1 MSDKRQNILI
11 VGMADSVHVARWLTQ
26 FVDQPIDFT
35 LFPSSPHRHIHP
47 VLKSLITSASKQMT
61 VTLKPPSMRWLALP
75 LSALD
80 IPFNNFFRSQLL
92 RRLITQQKFD
102 LIHVLELQH
111 AGYLLLDTK
120 LAPNLPTVFV
130 TNWGSDIY
138 WFQQFPKHKQK
149 IIQLLNIASFY
160 SAECHRDIEIVKQLG
175 YTGKTMEV
183 IPNSGG
189 INLDE
194 IPKDS
199 LPPSQRKKI
208 MIKGYTGFVG
218 QALVAIKACELVADH
233 LRGYE
238 VVIYSASIKSR
249 IRALKLRHFHKVR
262 VTILK
267 KSTPHHEMLKHFSQS
282 RVYIGISL
290 SDGISTSLLEAM
302 ATGCYPIQTDTSC
315 ANEWVGADSKSIVK
329 PDSHH
334 ELSKI
339 IKFALADDLYIDQ
352 SSNSN
357 REFIVNHASSA
368 AVSTIAINF
377 YHNFTNSPRVL

>member
-1 MSDKRQNILI
+1 VPSQRKQILVI
-11 VGMADSVHVARWLTQ
+11 GMADSVHLARWLSQ
-26 FVDQPIDFT
+26 FIDQPIDFT

-47 VLKSLITSASKQMT
+47 KLKNLITSDSQQMT
-61 VTLKPPSMRWLALP
+61 VTPKPPSMRWLALP

-92 RRLITQQKFD
+92 RRLITQQEFD

-111 AGYLLLDTK
+111 AGYLLLGTK
-120 LAPNLPTVFV
+120 LAPSLPKVFI

-149 IIQLLNIASFY
+149 IIQLLKIASFY
-160 SAECHRDIEIVKQLG
+160 SAECHRDIDIVRQLG
-175 YTGKTMEV
+175 YTGKTMPV

-194 IPKDS
+194 LPRDS

-218 QALVAIKACELVADH
+218 RAIIALKACELAADH
-233 LRGYE
+233 LQEYE
-238 VVIYSASIKSR
+238 IVVYSASLKAR
-249 IRALKLRHFHKVR
+249 IRAIKLRRFHKIR

-267 KSTPHHEMLKHFSQS
+267 KRIPHHEMLKHFSEA

-315 ANEWVGADSKSIVK
+315 ANEWLSTISGSIVMHN
-329 PDSHH
+329 SIS
-334 ELSKI
+334 LI
-339 IKFALADDLYIDQ
+339 TNALVKAIQADDFVDQ
-352 SSNSN
+352 SAITNFETISLK
-357 REFIVNHASSA
+357 AS
-368 AVSTIAINF
+368 VSSIRSVAQTF
-377 YHNFTNSPRVL
+377 YHQIT

>member
-47 VLKSLITSASKQMT
+47 ILKSLITSASQQMT
-61 VTLKPPSMRWLALP
+61 VTLKPPSMRWLGLP

-80 IPFNNFFRSQLL
+80 IPFNNFFRSKLL
-92 RRLITQQKFD
+92 RRLISNQVFD
-102 LIHVLELQH
+102 LVHVLELQH
-111 AGYLLLDTK
+111 AGYLLLGTK
-120 LAPNLPTVFV
+120 LAPKLPKVFI

-160 SAECHRDIEIVKQLG
+160 SAECHRDIDIVKQLG
-175 YTGKTMEV
+175 YTGKTMPV

-189 INLDE
+189 INLEE
-194 IPKDS
+194 IPINL

-218 QALVAIKACELVADH
+218 QALVALKACELVAEH
-233 LRGYE
+233 LHGYE
-238 VVIYSASIKSR
+238 VVIYSASLKAQ
-249 IRALKLRHFHKVR
+249 IRALKLRHFHKIQ

-267 KSTPHHEMLKHFSQS
+267 KRTPHHEMLKHFSEAKI
-282 RVYIGISL
+282 YIGISL

-302 ATGCYPIQTDTSC
+302 AAGCYPIQTDTSC
-315 ANEWVGADSKSIVK
+315 ASEWILNTTDGLLAKSKDHNDISKKMLAIISNEHDIDHAAVNNRRR
-329 PDSHH
+329 
-334 ELSKI
+334 I
-339 IKFALADDLYIDQ
+339 I
-352 SSNSN
+352 
-357 REFIVNHASSA
+357 ETASSEI
-368 AVSTIAINF
+368 VSKNAKVFYQTILF
-377 YHNFTNSPRVL
+377 D

>member
-1 MSDKRQNILI
+1 MSSQRKQILVI
-11 VGMADSVHVARWLTQ
+11 GMADSVHLARWLSQ
-26 FVDQPIDFT
+26 FVDQSIDFT
-35 LFPSSPHRHIHP
+35 LFPSSPHRRIHP
-47 VLKSLITSASKQMT
+47 ILKNLIASTSQQMT
-61 VTLKPPSMRWLALP
+61 VTLKPPSMQWLALP

-111 AGYLLLDTK
+111 AGYLLLGTK
-120 LAPNLPTVFV
+120 LAPNLPKVFI

-149 IIQLLNIASFY
+149 IIQLLNIANFY
-160 SAECHRDIEIVKQLG
+160 SAECQRDIEIVRHLG
-175 YTGKTMEV
+175 YVGKTMPV

-189 INLDE
+189 INMDE
-194 IPKDS
+194 IPKNS

-218 QALVAIKACELVADH
+218 QALVALRACELAAEH
-233 LRGYE
+233 LREYE

-249 IRALKLRHFHKVR
+249 IRALKLRHVHKVR

-267 KSTPHHEMLKHFSQS
+267 KRTPHHEMLKHFSEA

-302 ATGCYPIQTDTSC
+302 ATGCYPIQSDTSC
-315 ANEWVGADSKSIVK
+315 ANEWLTSSSGSIVSSGSIEVISK
-329 PDSHH
+329 ALESAIYDDRLVDKIS
-334 ELSKI
+334 EINLKI
-339 IKFALADDLYIDQ
+339 IENSASIQFVRTVALD
-352 SSNSN
+352 
-357 REFIVNHASSA
+357 
-368 AVSTIAINF
+368 F
-377 YHNFTNSPRVL
+377 YTRVLHD

>member
-1 MSDKRQNILI
+1 
-11 VGMADSVHVARWLTQ
+11 MADSVHLARWLSQ
-26 FVDQPIDFT
+26 FIDQPIDFT

-47 VLKSLITSASKQMT
+47 KLKNLISATSHRMT
-61 VTLKPPSMRWLALP
+61 VTLKPSSMKWLALP

-92 RRLITQQKFD
+92 RHLITQQKFD

-120 LAPNLPTVFV
+120 LAPNLPKVFI

-149 IIQLLNIASFY
+149 IIELLNMASFY
-160 SAECHRDIEIVKQLG
+160 SAECNRDIEIVKQLG
-175 YTGKTMEV
+175 YTGETMPV

-189 INLDE
+189 INLDV

-218 QALVAIKACELVADH
+218 QALVALKACELAAEH

-238 VVIYSASIKSR
+238 VVIYSASPKAR
-249 IRALKLRHFHKVR
+249 MRALKLRHFHKVR

-267 KSTPHHEMLKHFSQS
+267 KRTPHHEMLKHFSEA

-315 ANEWVGADSKSIVK
+315 ANEWLNAISGSIVMHN
-329 PDSHH
+329 SV
-334 ELSKI
+334 ESI
-339 IKFALADDLYIDQ
+339 TNALVKAIQADDFVDHAAE
-352 SSNSN
+352 SNSEVTLK
-357 REFIVNHASSA
+357 RVNNK
-368 AVSTIAINF
+368 AITPISEKF
-377 YHNFTNSPRVL
+377 YDNIFRQN

>member
-1 MSDKRQNILI
+1 VPSQRKQILVI
-11 VGMADSVHVARWLTQ
+11 GMADSVHLTRWLSQ
-26 FVDQPIDFT
+26 FIDEPIDFT
-35 LFPSSPHRHIHP
+35 LFPSSPHRHIHQK
-47 VLKSLITSASKQMT
+47 LKNLIASDSQQMT

-75 LSALD
+75 LSAFD
-80 IPFNNFFRSQLL
+80 IPLNNIFRSQLL

-111 AGYLLLDTK
+111 AGYLLLGTK
-120 LAPNLPTVFV
+120 LVPNLPKVFI

-149 IIQLLNIASFY
+149 IIQLLKIASFY
-160 SAECHRDIEIVKQLG
+160 SAECHRDIDIVKQLG
-175 YTGKTMEV
+175 YTGKTMPV

-189 INLDE
+189 VSIKEL
-194 IPKDS
+194 PKDS

-218 QALVAIKACELVADH
+218 QALVALKACELVADH

-238 VVIYSASIKSR
+238 VVIYSASLKTR
-249 IRALKLRHFHKVR
+249 IRAIKLRYFHQIR

-267 KSTPHHEMLKHFSQS
+267 KRIPHQEMLKHFSEA

-315 ANEWVGADSKSIVK
+315 ASEWITPTGGKLVNLEPIVISNALLEALRNDQK
-329 PDSHH
+329 VSEASVINYKTIVDKASDHW
-334 ELSKI
+334 
-339 IKFALADDLYIDQ
+339 IKQIALQYYFGLNQPNA
-352 SSNSN
+352 
-357 REFIVNHASSA
+357 
-368 AVSTIAINF
+368 T
-377 YHNFTNSPRVL
+377 

>member
-1 MSDKRQNILI
+1 
-11 VGMADSVHVARWLTQ
+11 MADSVHVARWLSQ

-35 LFPSSPHRHIHP
+35 LFPSSPHRKIHP
-47 VLKSLITSASKQMT
+47 MLKKIITSTSQQMT
-61 VTLKPPSMRWLALP
+61 VAIMPSSMRWLALP

-80 IPFNNFFRSQLL
+80 IPFRNFFRSHLL
-92 RRLITQQKFD
+92 RQLIENNSYD

-120 LAPNLPTVFV
+120 LTATLPKVFI

-138 WFQQFPKHKQK
+138 WFEQFPKHKQK
-149 IIQLLNIASFY
+149 IIQLLEIASYY
-160 SAECHRDIEIVKQLG
+160 SAECQRDIEIVQRLG
-175 YTGKTMEV
+175 YTGATMPV

-194 IPKDS
+194 LPKNS

-218 QALVAIKACELVADH
+218 QALVAIKACELSAKQ

-238 VVIYSASIKSR
+238 VVIYSAAIKSR
-249 IRALKLRHFHKVR
+249 IRALKLRHIHKVK
-262 VTILK
+262 VTILNK
-267 KSTPHHEMLKHFSQS
+267 RTPHSEMLQRFSEA
-282 RVYIGISL
+282 RIYIGISL

-315 ANEWVGADSKSIVK
+315 ANEWLTTRSGSMVK
-329 PDSHH
+329 PDDIRQVSASLQLA
-334 ELSKI
+334 LSNDSLVDTSSQI
-339 IKFALADDLYIDQ
+339 NSQTIRSRASVATVSATAID
-352 SSNSN
+352 
-357 REFIVNHASSA
+357 
-368 AVSTIAINF
+368 F
-377 YHNFTNSPRVL
+377 YQNLTNSPKVA

>member
-1 MSDKRQNILI
+1 MPSQRKQILVI
-11 VGMADSVHVARWLTQ
+11 GMADSVHLARWLSQ
-26 FVDQPIDFT
+26 FIDQPIDFT

-47 VLKSLITSASKQMT
+47 ILKELISSPSHQMS
-61 VTLKPPSMRWLALP
+61 VMLKPKSMRWLALP

-80 IPFNNFFRSQLL
+80 IPFNNFLRSHLL

-111 AGYLLLDTK
+111 AGYLLLGTE
-120 LAPNLPTVFV
+120 LAPNLPRVFI

-138 WFQQFPKHKQK
+138 WFQQFPKHRKK
-149 IIQLLNIASFY
+149 IIELLNIASFY
-160 SAECHRDIEIVKQLG
+160 SAECHRDIDIVKRLG
-175 YTGKTMEV
+175 FRGKTMPV

-189 INLDE
+189 INLEE

-199 LPPSQRKKI
+199 LPPSQRKKV

-218 QALVAIKACELVADH
+218 QALAALKACELASTS

-249 IRALKLRHFHKVR
+249 IRALKLQYINHLD

-267 KSTPHHEMLKHFSQS
+267 KRTPHREILKHFAES
-282 RVYIGISL
+282 RIYIGISL

-302 ATGCYPIQTDTSC
+302 AAGCFPIQTNTSC
-315 ANEWVGADSKSIVK
+315 ADEWINEKTGTLSTTEPYLIAQELIRALFSDDLVDVAARLNTETIELNCNFKLLAEKSI
-329 PDSHH
+329 S
-334 ELSKI
+334 I
-339 IKFALADDLYIDQ
+339 Y
-352 SSNSN
+352 SS
-357 REFIVNHASSA
+357 IH
-368 AVSTIAINF
+368 
-377 YHNFTNSPRVL
+377 

>member
-1 MSDKRQNILI
+1 MTSQRKQILVI
-11 VGMADSVHVARWLTQ
+11 GMADSVHLARWLYQ
-26 FVDQPIDFT
+26 FIDQPIDFT

-47 VLKSLITSASKQMT
+47 TLRSLIISTSHQMT
-61 VTLKPPSMRWLALP
+61 VTLKPPSMRWMALP

-92 RRLITQQKFD
+92 RRLITQHKFD

-111 AGYLLLDTK
+111 AGYLLLGTK
-120 LAPNLPTVFV
+120 LAPKLPKVFI

-149 IIQLLNIASFY
+149 IIQLLKIASFY
-160 SAECHRDIEIVKQLG
+160 SAECHRDIDIVKQLG
-175 YTGKTMEV
+175 YTGRTMPV

-189 INLDE
+189 INLVD
-194 IPKDS
+194 IPKDL

-218 QALVAIKACELVADH
+218 KALVALKACELAADH
-233 LRGYE
+233 LQGYE
-238 VVIYSASIKSR
+238 VVIYSASLKVR
-249 IRALKLRHFHKVR
+249 VRTLKLRHFHKIR

-267 KSTPHHEMLKHFSQS
+267 KRTPHHEILKHFSES

-302 ATGCYPIQTDTSC
+302 AGGCFPIQTATSC
-315 ANEWVGADSKSIVK
+315 ADEWVRFNSGSIVDIK
-329 PDSHH
+329 MSQDLPSALVTALKNNYLVDIES
-334 ELSKI
+334 EINLKKI
-339 IKFALADDLYIDQ
+339 
-352 SSNSN
+352 
-357 REFIVNHASSA
+357 REFGSMSKLKTT
-368 AVSTIAINF
+368 AVGF
-377 YHNFTNSPRVL
+377 YSHILEK

>member
-1 MSDKRQNILI
+1 MSSQRKQILVI
-11 VGMADSVHVARWLTQ
+11 GMADSVHLARWLSQ
-26 FVDQPIDFT
+26 FVDQSIDFT
-35 LFPSSPHRHIHP
+35 LFPSSPHRRIHP
-47 VLKSLITSASKQMT
+47 ILKNLIASTSQQMT
-61 VTLKPPSMRWLALP
+61 VTLKPPSMKWLALP

-80 IPFNNFFRSQLL
+80 IPFNNFFRSQIL

-111 AGYLLLDTK
+111 AGYLLLGTK
-120 LAPNLPTVFV
+120 LATSLPKVFI

-160 SAECHRDIEIVKQLG
+160 SAECQRDIEIVRQLG
-175 YTGKTMEV
+175 YMGKTMPV

-218 QALVAIKACELVADH
+218 QALIALKACEIAAEY
-233 LRGYE
+233 LREYE
-238 VVIYSASIKSR
+238 VVIYSASIKAR
-249 IRALKLRHFHKVR
+249 IRSMKLRYIHKVQ

-267 KSTPHHEMLKHFSQS
+267 KRTPHHEILNQFSEAKA
-282 RVYIGISL
+282 YIGISF

-302 ATGCYPIQTDTSC
+302 ASGCYPIQTGTSC
-315 ANEWVGADSKSIVK
+315 AAEWISGHSGTIIETFDPI
-329 PDSHH
+329 
-334 ELSKI
+334 ELAAVIRSTLI
-339 IKFALADDLYIDQ
+339 NNQTVDDAQQINWERIF
-352 SSNSN
+352 SS
-357 REFIVNHASSA
+357 ASSHQIRE
-368 AVSTIAINF
+368 IAQSF
-377 YHNFTNSPRVL
+377 YLVD

>member
-1 MSDKRQNILI
+1 VSDKRHNILI
-11 VGMADSVHVARWLTQ
+11 IGMADSVHVARWLSQ

-35 LFPSSPHRHIHP
+35 LFPSSPHRKIHP
-47 VLKSLITSASKQMT
+47 MLKKLITSKSQQMT
-61 VTLKPPSMRWLALP
+61 VAIMPSSMRWLALP

-80 IPFNNFFRSQLL
+80 IPFRNFFRSHLL

-120 LAPNLPTVFV
+120 LEPNLPKVFI

-149 IIQLLNIASFY
+149 IIQLLKIANFY
-160 SAECHRDIEIVKQLG
+160 SAECHRDIEIVRQLG
-175 YTGKTMEV
+175 YTGKTMPV

-189 INLDE
+189 INLEE

-218 QALVAIKACELVADH
+218 QALVALKACELAADH
-233 LRGYE
+233 LKGYE
-238 VVIYSASIKSR
+238 VVIYSASLKTR
-249 IRALKLRHFHKVR
+249 IRAIKLRHFHKIR

-267 KSTPHHEMLKHFSQS
+267 KRTPHHEMLKHFSEA

-302 ATGCYPIQTDTSC
+302 ATGCYPIQTNTSC
-315 ANEWVGADSKSIVK
+315 ANEWVGAESRSIVK
-329 PDSHH
+329 LDRHDEISDT
-334 ELSKI
+334 
-339 IKFALADDLYIDQ
+339 IKFALSDDTHIDI
-352 SSNSN
+352 SSQRNYK
-357 REFIVNHASSA
+357 FVQKYASSA
-368 AVSTIAINF
+368 AVSLVAVRF
-377 YHNFTNSPRVL
+377 YNNFTNSPPVL